1 MNETISVKTP
11 WHLWVVGALSFL
23 FNLGG
28 ANDYLQSQLRNESYI
43 KAASDISGISTEE
56 MVAYMDSF
64 PLWAQTFWALG
75 VWGAVLGSLLLL
87 FRTRFAFHAFAVS
100 LLGLAVTTV
109 FQFFN
114 PMPGEMSSDGKTFST
129 VFMIV
134 IWAVMLGLTYYA
146 HRMTAKG
153 VLR

>member
-1 MNETISVKTP
+1 MNETITVKTP

-43 KAASDISGISTEE
+43 KAASDISGVSIEE
-56 MVAYMDSF
+56 MITYMDSF
-64 PLWAQTFWALG
+64 PLWAQAFWAIG

-87 FRTRFAFHAFAVS
+87 LRTRYAFHAFAAS
-100 LLGLAVTTV
+100 LVGLAVSTV
-109 FQFFN
+109 FQFSN
-114 PMPGEMSSDGKTFST
+114 PLPSDMSSDGKTFSII
-129 VFMIV
+129 FMIV
-134 IWAVMLGLTYYA
+134 IWIVMLGLTYYA
-146 HRMTAKG
+146 RRMTAKG